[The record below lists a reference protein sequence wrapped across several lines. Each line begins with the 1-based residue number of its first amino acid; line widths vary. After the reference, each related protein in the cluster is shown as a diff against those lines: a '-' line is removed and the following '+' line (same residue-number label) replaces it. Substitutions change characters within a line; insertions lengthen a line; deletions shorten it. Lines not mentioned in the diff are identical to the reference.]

1 MSAELSGVLT
11 ALATPF
17 TADGQID
24 FGNLRRLVD
33 RSIDGG
39 VDGVVA
45 CGSTGEF
52 AAMTAAERRL
62 VVEAVIDQAAGRV
75 PVIAQTGAVST
86 AEAVELSQH
95 AQDAGASVL
104 MLVTPYYE
112 PLTLDET
119 LRYLRTVAGAVDVQI
134 MLYNLPGAT
143 GVNLSPE
150 IVGQLAR
157 EIPNVRYIKDTSADM
172 SQVGKLIHHHGDVIS
187 TFVGWDSLLLAS
199 FTEGAAGVMA
209 GTANVMPAELVSIHR
224 ALRAGE
230 LERARTEWSR
240 IYPLMDAMMSA
251 PFIPAVKTAL
261 NAVGFPAGGPRPP
274 LLDLDS
280 ATAEAISS
288 LATELKPQ
296 LLHHDGGSAR

>member
-1 MSAELSGVLT
+1 MSTQLSGVLT

-17 TADGQID
+17 TADERID
-24 FGNLRRLVD
+24 VNNLRRLVD

-52 AAMTAAERRL
+52 AAMSGEERRM
-62 VVEAVIDQAAGRV
+62 VVETVIDQAAGRV

-86 AEAVELSQH
+86 VEAIELSRH

-119 LRYLRTVAGAVDVQI
+119 LRYLRTVAGKVDI
-134 MLYNLPGAT
+134 PLMLYNLPGAT
-143 GVNLSPE
+143 GVNLSPSL
-150 IVGQLAR
+150 VGQLAR
-157 EIPNVRYIKDTSADM
+157 EVDNIQYIKDTSADM

-187 TFVGWDSLLLAS
+187 TFVGWDSLLLTSLA
-199 FTEGAAGVMA
+199 EGAAGVMA

-224 ALRAGE
+224 AVRAGE
-230 LERARTEWSR
+230 LERARTEWNL

-261 NAVGFPAGGPRPP
+261 NAVGFPAGSPRQP
-274 LLDLDS
+274 LLDLDA
-280 ATAEAISS
+280 ATAKTISS
-288 LATELKPQ
+288 LAVTLRPQ
-296 LLHHDGGSAR
+296 VTTVR